1 MAGRTQA
8 FLAQYFES
16 SSKTR
21 SRPVLN
27 KVSIKEE
34 QLEDKFL
41 LAVTTAPGIIPI
53 SILLYKLLVNNK
65 NCSQEE

>member
-1 MAGRTQA
+1 M
-8 FLAQYFES
+8 
-16 SSKTR
+16 
-21 SRPVLN
+21 LN